1 MFYTGSC
8 DCKTDCL
15 IYSFKDCGL
24 VLLRTAWYCI
34 LSLWD
39 FTRCLAFYFLSRSC
53 LVSNKV
59 MFDISELSGIPLSN
73 YMSVLSRMVF
83 RSLTSYYSAAN
94 SLVFG
99 PRNWTVCRKL
109 FAIPYWYCSKRC
121 LIFPSDTVL
130 GAVWYS
136 LLRLFY
142 EILHIPFWDCST
154 GRFIFL
160 SETVLRDVSYFH
172 LRLFYEM
179 LHISMWDCSTRCF
192 IFPSRLFYDFL
203 YFVLRLFLEMF
214 AIYFCSTRC
223 LTFPSET
230 VLRAVW
236 HFLQRQ
242 SYERDTWYFL
252 LRQSYELF
260 DIPFKFCLGAVS
272 YSVLWLFYE
281 MWPL

>member
-154 GRFIFL
+154 
-160 SETVLRDVSYFH
+160 
-172 LRLFYEM
+172 
-179 LHISMWDCSTRCF
+179 RCF
-192 IFPSRLFYDFL
+192 IFPCET
-203 YFVLRLFLEMF
+203 VLRGVSYFLRD
-214 AIYFCSTRC
+214 CSTIFCISFWDCSWRC
-223 LTFPSET
+223 LLSTF

-236 HFLQRQ
+236 HFL
-242 SYERDTWYFL
+242 
-252 LRQSYELF
+252 LRQFYALF
-260 DIPFKFCLGAVS
+260 DISFRDSPTREILDISFWDSPTSCLIFLS
-272 YSVLWLFYE
+272 NSV
-281 MWPL
+281 